1 VRSFR
6 KSLEPSLKVIEPA
19 LEKVE
24 VLCRAYEFPERL
36 RRYLLQR
43 EKYVCDR
50 LSQTQELRW

>member
-1 VRSFR
+1 M
-6 KSLEPSLKVIEPA
+6 KVIEPA

-24 VLCRAYEFPERL
+24 MLCRTYEFPERL